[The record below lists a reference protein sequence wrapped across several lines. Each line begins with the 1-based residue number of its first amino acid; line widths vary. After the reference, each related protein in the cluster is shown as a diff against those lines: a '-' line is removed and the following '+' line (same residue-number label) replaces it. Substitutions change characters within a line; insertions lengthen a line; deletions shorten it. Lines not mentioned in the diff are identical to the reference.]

1 MMKAWANKQKGIGFS
16 GFIMIIAAVLFV
28 VILGIKLV
36 PAYINNMQIEHI
48 FKAIVN
54 DPDMRNA
61 SDKDIRASYS
71 KRASIEYINLA
82 PESVEVNKDDGHLAL
97 SANYT
102 VKTPVFGNVS
112 LVIDF
117 SPSASK

>member
-1 MMKAWANKQKGIGFS
+1 MKAWANKQKGISLG
-16 GFIMIIAAVLFV
+16 GLVGVIAGILFV

-36 PAYINNMQIEHI
+36 PSYINNMQIEHI

-54 DPDMRNA
+54 DPEMMNA
-61 SDKDIRASYS
+61 NAKDIRASYT

-82 PESVEVNKDDGHLAL
+82 ADDVEVSKDEGHLTL
-97 SANYT
+97 SANYA
-102 VKTPVFGNVS
+102 VKVPVIGNVS

-117 SPSASK
+117 NPNATK

>member
-1 MMKAWANKQKGIGFS
+1 MKAWANKQKGIGFG
-16 GFIMIIAAVLFV
+16 GFIMIIAVVLFF
-28 VILGIKLV
+28 VILGMKLV
-36 PAYINNMQIEHI
+36 PSYINNMQIEHI

-61 SDKDIRASYS
+61 SDKDIRASYT
-71 KRASIEYINLA
+71 KRASIEYINLEA
-82 PESVEVNKDDGHLAL
+82 EKVEVNKDEGHLTL

-117 SPSASK
+117 SPSATK